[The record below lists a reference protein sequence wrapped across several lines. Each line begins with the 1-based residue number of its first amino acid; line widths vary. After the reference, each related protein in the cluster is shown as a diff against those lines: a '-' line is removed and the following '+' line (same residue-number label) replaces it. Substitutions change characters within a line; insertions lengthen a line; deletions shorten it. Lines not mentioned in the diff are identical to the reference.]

1 MKSLL
6 ILLIIAF
13 LISCSKN
20 DTSPKV
26 KLAINPWPGYE
37 FLYLASE
44 KGFFAQEG
52 LNVELI
58 EAPSL
63 ADVQR
68 MYEQGHANAIAT
80 TMIEAVTS
88 AGELKKPTSLVLIPD
103 YSNGGDV
110 ILANDNIGSIKALKG
125 KKVGAEIG
133 SLGMFIL
140 VKALHKS
147 GLSLSDVEVI
157 NIEQLNALNALSLGE
172 IEAIVTY
179 PPYSI
184 EILNKTDSRQI
195 FSSAQIPK
203 DVVDTISI
211 DSKILQQDS
220 KWLTKFHKVW
230 QRALDFSKTNKLE
243 AYQIMAQR
251 EGISVEEFE
260 QALTGLSI
268 IPASEQ
274 LQILG
279 SKQLKDNM
287 NDVCLTLEVTK
298 SISFDCKTL
307 PRYLT
312 MAQ

>member
-1 MKSLL
+1 MKLL
-6 ILLIIAF
+6 LVIIIIF
-13 LISCSKN
+13 LCSCSKT

-44 KGFFAQEG
+44 KNFFMEEG
-52 LNVELI
+52 LNVELL

-68 MYEQGHANAIAT
+68 MYAQGHANAIAT
-80 TMIEAVTS
+80 TMIEVVTS

-110 ILANDNIGSIKALKG
+110 ILSNANIKSVKDLKG

-133 SLGMFIL
+133 SLGIFIL
-140 VKALHKS
+140 AKALNKY
-147 GLSLSDVEVI
+147 GLSLSDIEVI
-157 NIEQLNALNALSLGE
+157 NTEQLNALNAMSLGE

-184 EILNKTDSRQI
+184 ELLNKTDSKQI

-203 DVVDTISI
+203 DVVDTISM
-211 DSKILQQDS
+211 DTQILKQDPR
-220 KWLTKFHKVW
+220 WLTKFHNVW
-230 QRALDFSKTNKLE
+230 QRSLDFARTNKQE

-251 EGISVEEFE
+251 EGISIEEFTD
-260 QALTGLSI
+260 ALTGLSI

-274 LQILG
+274 LKILN

-287 NDVCLTLEVTK
+287 NDVCQTLSITK
-298 SISFDCKTL
+298 SISFDCKIL
-307 PRYLT
+307 SRYLT

>member
-1 MKSLL
+1 MKS
-6 ILLIIAF
+6 IF
-13 LISCSKN
+13 LIALAVFLLSCSKI
-20 DTSPKV
+20 TKSPKV

-44 KGFFAQEG
+44 KGFFLQEG

-68 MYEQGHANAIAT
+68 MYAQGHANAMAT

-110 ILANDNIGSIKALKG
+110 ILSNENITSVRELKG
-125 KKVGAEIG
+125 KRVGAEIG
-133 SLGMFIL
+133 SLGMFVL
-140 VKALHKS
+140 VKALKKN
-147 GLSLSDVEVI
+147 GLSLADVEVI
-157 NIEQLNALNALSLGE
+157 NVEQLNALNAININE

-184 EILNKTDSRQI
+184 ELLNKTNSLKI
-195 FSSAQIPK
+195 FTSAEIPN
-203 DVVDTISI
+203 DVVDTISV
-211 DSKILQQDS
+211 DSSILKQDPS
-220 KWLTKFHKVW
+220 WLKKFHKVW
-230 QRALDFSKTNKLE
+230 ERSLNYAKTNQQD
-243 AYQIMAQR
+243 AYEIMAQR
-251 EGISVEEFE
+251 EGISVKEFTE
-260 QALTGLSI
+260 ALTGLYI
-268 IPASEQ
+268 LPASEQ
-274 LQILG
+274 LKVLSSI
-279 SKQLKDNM
+279 QLKKNI
-287 NDVCLTLEVTK
+287 NEVCQTLMITK
-298 SISFDCKTL
+298 SISFDCQIL